1 MIRLYKRAV
10 KVMKPFIENAT
21 LEAQEAKIHE
31 EYKEMVCA
39 KIKTSPVKFF
49 IARLLPSFW
58 FVSFYEKHIKNTKE
72 SETADFIIACFSNV
86 YLKQKYEGIKLSLY
100 SDLSFFEPVFNSAK
114 SEEIDLP
121 NHIKMKL
128 RYNRLRKDWRLR

>member
-31 EYKEMVCA
+31 EYNEMVCA
-39 KIKTSPVKFF
+39 KTKTSPVKFF
-49 IARLLPSFW
+49 TARLLPSFW
-58 FVSFYEKHIKNTKE
+58 FVPFYEKHIKNTKE

-100 SDLSFFEPVFNSAK
+100 SDLSFFEPVFDSAK
-114 SEEIDLP
+114 NEGIDLP
-121 NHIKMKL
+121 SHIKMKL
-128 RYNRLRKDWRLR
+128 RYNKLRKDWRKV

>member
-1 MIRLYKRAV
+1 
-10 KVMKPFIENAT
+10 
-21 LEAQEAKIHE
+21 
-31 EYKEMVCA
+31 
-39 KIKTSPVKFF
+39 
-49 IARLLPSFW
+49 
-58 FVSFYEKHIKNTKE
+58 VSFYEKHIKNTKE

-100 SDLSFFEPVFNSAK
+100 SDLSFFEPVFDSAK

-128 RYNRLRKDWRLR
+128 RYNKLRKDWRSR